1 MLFSLKR
8 CPTLRAEQGECTEP
22 KLCDTKVDGERL
34 CGAPVREF
42 ASSYKVST
50 GDDEAIFRTYI
61 RARDAFQN
69 KQKHRYDMLNLR
81 ARVGSRAERVTKKRD
96 RHPLW
101 SVFSIVFGAYRE
113 CGILP
118 GEKMIRAV
126 STISAI
132 STNNIPSGKQVRE
145 CGARIVYLT

>member
-1 MLFSLKR
+1 MLKR

-42 ASSYKVST
+42 APPCKASDT
-50 GDDEAIFRTYI
+50 EAAEQFFEPLFAQEMLFKT
-61 RARDAFQN
+61 N
-69 KQKHRYDMLNLR
+69 KSIDMICLICVR
-81 ARVGSRAERVTKKRD
+81 EWVRFCAEHQKRD
-96 RHPLW
+96 RPPLW
-101 SVFSIVFGAYRE
+101 SVYSIVFGAYRE